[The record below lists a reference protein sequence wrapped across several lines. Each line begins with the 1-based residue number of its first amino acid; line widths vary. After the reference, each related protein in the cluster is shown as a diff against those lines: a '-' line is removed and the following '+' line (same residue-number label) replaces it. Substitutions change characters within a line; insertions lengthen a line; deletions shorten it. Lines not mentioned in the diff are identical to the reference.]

1 MLMKVSKLLASGA
14 LLLAGGAAA
23 QAAIVDGVRQ
33 KPEPAKADLQFGETM
48 YLYNAG
54 AKMYFRGSL
63 SGATGEWN
71 TRAHVSGTGY
81 KVRFSKHIKA
91 DATEWD
97 GQSVIFEDSVETQK
111 AWKMVWFA
119 GATKNEDNTL
129 SDNGQIWI
137 DWKNQSDTIWK
148 AIPQGNGLYRLT
160 VGDDNPNSNTENF
173 PNLFVGVEGTDTH
186 LWSFLDPNDANNHI
200 DWYFVTPE
208 EYLANQALLPI
219 YELAQQL
226 KAVIDEA
233 KAKGVDVSVW
243 TAIYENEASTEEEL
257 NKAIADVKEA
267 IAKAE
272 ETQVD
277 VENPIDKT
285 SLLTNSSYDNG
296 DNSGWQGDKPG
307 FGYGAA
313 EHYNKTYNSYQKVT
327 GAANGVYA
335 LSLQAFYRAG
345 WCANSYENFNNKTN
359 DLAKLYAVVGQDT
372 LTTSIMNAFA
382 DARESRIGT
391 GSEMN
396 EKGSETDGGE
406 AFIPN
411 NMQAAAAYF
420 EEGRYANNTV
430 FFGIDDN
437 EFMVGLMKT
446 SKLDGDWTL
455 FDNWKLTYYGN
466 SAAAFKKWQEQV
478 LADAFDTSTIP
489 EGTEMTVGTT
499 EAYNAVLAGLQ
510 DPSSTADVLA
520 NIKKVN
526 DATDAVKANIAAW
539 KAYRDAF
546 KKADETVNDEDIAEG
561 DLKSALGDLAWEA
574 EDDFDALT
582 LTTEEVLAKV
592 ETLLAAVD
600 NCIKNSVKVGAD
612 VTNKFLVNPR
622 YEEGSTGWQ
631 GSPTVNGPK
640 DNKCAEKFNCKFDVY
655 QEVKDAPVGVYSIT
669 LQGFFRPGDNAVA
682 WPVYSQNMKWE
693 KETSIAVYANSNTSP
708 LKCVYDEV
716 VKKGELFQTE
726 SLVGPAPFE
735 AEAENGDSIW
745 FVNDMTNSGIAFSND
760 LYKSTAF
767 GLVAKAGDVLRI
779 GIKGELDNANQ
790 WVCWDNFK
798 MVYEGFKAD
807 IIAPQLEL
815 ALENASAYV
824 QNGKPTQNMS
834 KTALDNLKAAID
846 KGVEVQAGTDGKA
859 MFDALSALFEAID
872 KAKASVATFKSLV
885 EAAEELQTLTMT
897 SSASQETKTAALT
910 LYAEIIDGVENN
922 TIEDEQ
928 VDAYLAKISELRTK
942 LMIPDEVASDDHAV
956 DFTSVLVTPS
966 FEDENG
972 ANSVGG
978 WSFVDTKGSFGND
991 DTQKAALL
999 YEFYEK
1005 EKVDMYQDIVGLPNG
1020 TYAITA
1026 NAFCRMGSSDNDLAS
1041 YVANPDTV
1049 SNAFIYGVSGEKMS
1063 GKGIMP
1069 ISAGYLTEQLGS
1081 GAEKTIQING
1091 ADVYIPNDMV
1101 SANAY
1106 FEIGKYL
1113 NTVIVNVTD
1122 GKLRVGVRK
1131 DEKVTSDWLI
1141 IDNFKLYY
1149 FGDNSSKNPD
1159 ADPTGINDVRL
1170 DQAAR
1175 VEFFNIKGEKLNAAQ
1190 KGINIMKMTQKD
1202 GTVVVK
1208 KVTLD

>member
-137 DWKNQSDTIWK
+137 DWKDQSDTIWK

-372 LTTSIMNAFA
+372 LTTNIMNAFA

-420 EEGRYANNTV
+420 EEGRYADNTV

-546 KKADETVNDEDIAEG
+546 NKADETQNDEDIAAGE
-561 DLKSALGDLAWEA
+561 LKEALGDLVWKA

-592 ETLLAAVD
+592 ETLLAAID

-612 VTNKFLVNPR
+612 VTNKFLVNAR
-622 YEEGSTGWQ
+622 YEDGSTGWQ

-640 DNKCAEKFNCKFDVY
+640 DNKCAEKYDCKFDVY

-669 LQGFFRPGDNAVA
+669 LQGFFRPGGNDVA
-682 WPVYSQNMKWE
+682 WPIYAQNMKWE
-693 KETSIAVYANSNTSP
+693 KETSIAVYANNNTSP
-708 LKCVYDEV
+708 LKCIYDEV

-779 GIKGELDNANQ
+779 GIKGEHDNTGQ
-790 WVCWDNFK
+790 WVCWDNFM

-807 IIAPQLEL
+807 IIAPQLET
-815 ALENASAYV
+815 ALGNAAAYIKDGKPV
-824 QNGKPTQNMS
+824 QNMG
-834 KTALDNLKAAID
+834 KTALETLQAAIN
-846 KGVEVQAGTDGKA
+846 KGVEAQAGTDGKA
-859 MFDALSALFEAID
+859 MFDALSALFDAID
-872 KAKASVATFKSLV
+872 QAKASVATFKTLV
-885 EAAEELQTLTMT
+885 EAAEELQAQAMT
-897 SSASQETKTAALT
+897 SSASQETKNAALV
-910 LYAEIIDGVENN
+910 LYAEIIDGVESN
-922 TIEDEQ
+922 TIEDAQ
-928 VDAYLAKISELRTK
+928 VEAYLAQISELRTK

-956 DFTSVLVTPS
+956 DYTAVLVTPS

-972 ANSVGG
+972 ANSVDG
-978 WSFVDTKGSFGND
+978 WSFVDTKGSFGNN
-991 DTQKAALL
+991 DTQKGALL

-1026 NAFCRMGSSDNDLAS
+1026 NAFCRMGSSDNDLNS
-1041 YVANPDTV
+1041 YVANPDTL

-1069 ISAGYLTEQLGS
+1069 ISAGHGTEQVGS
-1081 GAEKTIQING
+1081 GAENTIQING
-1091 ADVYIPNDMV
+1091 ADAYIPNDMV
-1101 SANAY
+1101 SASAY
-1106 FEIGKYL
+1106 FEIGRYL

-1131 DEKVTSDWLI
+1131 DEKVASDWLI

-1149 FGDNSSKNPD
+1149 YGDNSSKTPD
-1159 ADPTGINDVRL
+1159 ADPTGINELRL

-1175 VEFFNIKGEKLNAAQ
+1175 VEFFNVKGEKLNAAQ

-1208 KVTLD
+1208 KVAID